1 MTDLMALWL
10 LTGLALSALLADLG
24 VYIWLIRR

>member
-10 LTGLALSALLADLG
+10 LTGLALSALLAVLG